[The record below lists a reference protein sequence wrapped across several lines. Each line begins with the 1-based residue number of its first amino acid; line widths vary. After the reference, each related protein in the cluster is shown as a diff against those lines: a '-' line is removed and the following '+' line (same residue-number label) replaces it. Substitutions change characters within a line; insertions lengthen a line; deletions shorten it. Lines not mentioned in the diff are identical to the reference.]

1 MNNILTNFARARLL
15 ERSTWRGLVL
25 LLAGLCIS
33 VDPAHIEALSA
44 LAAALIGALEIF
56 QPDHAGRMDTET
68 LTLELGENEV
78 TGA

>member
-1 MNNILTNFARARLL
+1 MNNILAHLPHFARARLL

-25 LLAGLCIS
+25 LLAGLGIS

-56 QPDHAGRMDTET
+56 QPDHAGRMDSET
-68 LTLELGENEV
+68 VLFDEEAMSE
-78 TGA
+78 